1 MNQRVEARIAALE
14 SELKSLKTLVAGET
28 QTAPPTSD
36 RRGMIKLVAASAVGA
51 VTGAALLGA
60 QPAAAADGGYLT
72 LGQINDATSPTTLN
86 AVGASAFVL
95 NGDGGYGI
103 ECDGG
108 VANALFNGT
117 GEDPLTLALGATLG
131 TLYVDGTG
139 DWWAATVTD
148 PSNPAWRKLAGAQSA
163 GQLHLLDAPVRVYDS
178 RPGETP
184 TAVGP
189 KAPTASN
196 SAVTVDTRQNNSG
209 VPTTAN
215 AVLINLTI
223 AGPQAGGFASVWP
236 SGPFPGTSNINFSPG
251 QNIATSAVVGCGPG
265 ASIQVMSNTVTDFLI
280 DVSGYYQ

>member
-1 MNQRVEARIAALE
+1 MDQRVEARIAALE
-14 SELKSLKTLVAGET
+14 NELKSLKTLVAGET
-28 QTAPPTSD
+28 EAAPPTSD
-36 RRGMIKLVAASAVGA
+36 RRGMIKLVAVSAVGA
-51 VTGAALLGA
+51 VTGAAMLSA
-60 QPAAAADGGYLT
+60 QPAAAADSDNLK
-72 LGQINDATSPTTLN
+72 LGQINDATSPTILTT
-86 AVGASAFVL
+86 VGASAFVV

-131 TLYVDGTG
+131 TLYVDATG

-148 PSNPAWRKLAGAQSA
+148 PSSPAWRKLAGAQSA

-178 RPGETP
+178 RPGLAPET
-184 TAVGP
+184 VGP
-189 KAPTASN
+189 KAPTTGNVVRAI
-196 SAVTVDTRQNNSG
+196 DTRQNNSG

-223 AGPQAGGFASVWP
+223 AGPAGDGYASVWP
-236 SGPFPGTSNINFSPG
+236 SGPFPGTSNINFTAG
-251 QNIATSAVVGCGPG
+251 QSIATTATVGCGPG
-265 ASIQVMSNTVTDFLI
+265 ASILVMSNTVTDFII

>member
-1 MNQRVEARIAALE
+1 MDQRVDARIAALE

-28 QTAPPTSD
+28 EAAPSTSD

-51 VTGAALLGA
+51 MTGAAMLNA
-60 QPAAAADGGYLT
+60 QPAAAADGDNFQT
-72 LGQINDATSPTTLN
+72 GQINDATSPTILN
-86 AVGASAFVL
+86 TAGNSAFVV

-103 ECDGG
+103 ETDGG
-108 VANALFNGT
+108 LANALFNGT
-117 GEDPLTLALGATLG
+117 GEDPLVLGLGGTLGA
-131 TLYVDGTG
+131 LYVDGAG

-148 PSNPAWRKLAGAQSA
+148 PSNPSWRKLAGPQSA

-178 RPGETP
+178 RPGESP

-196 SAVTVDTRQNNSG
+196 SAVTIDTRQNSSG

-223 AGPQAGGFASVWP
+223 AGPQGGGFASVWP
-236 SGPFPGTSNINFSPG
+236 SGPFPGTSNINFTPG
-251 QNIATSAVVGCGPG
+251 QNIAATATVGCGPG
-265 ASIQVMSNTVTDFLI
+265 ASILVMSNTVTDFII